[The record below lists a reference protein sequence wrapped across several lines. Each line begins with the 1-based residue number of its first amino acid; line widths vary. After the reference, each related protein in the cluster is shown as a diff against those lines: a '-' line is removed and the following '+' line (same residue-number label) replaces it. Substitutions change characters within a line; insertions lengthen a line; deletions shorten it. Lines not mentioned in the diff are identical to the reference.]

1 MKNNLHLLCFIWL
14 FSALLVVIAPRPGL
28 AAQEIVLTSDQSQL
42 VKLADVPATVVVGNP
57 SIADVTTDG
66 RRLFFHPRGYGVTN
80 VLVLDADG
88 KKLGDYL
95 VRIIYEDSYSVAM
108 HEPGGRK
115 TYSCRRDCEPVL
127 RIGDETEFFDD
138 YRDQAQNKSVLASWQ
153 ALGEEFILPNN
164 DNPYVVSFPVP
175 GN

>member
-1 MKNNLHLLCFIWL
+1 M
-14 FSALLVVIAPRPGL
+14 
-28 AAQEIVLTSDQSQL
+28 LTSDQSQL

-95 VRIIYEDSYSVAM
+95 NSQGTDYVNARRIINGVDQAATIATNWRLPTIGQRLQGDVLGEQGVGVDDRRLAF
-108 HEPGGRK
+108 GR
-115 TYSCRRDCEPVL
+115 REV
-127 RIGDETEFFDD
+127 DETAF
-138 YRDQAQNKSVLASWQ
+138 AQQVD
-153 ALGEEFILPNN
+153 ALDTKTVG
-164 DNPYVVSFPVP
+164 
-175 GN
+175 